1 VSRTVSW
8 LLTLA
13 LVAGWWALLRPSGLA
28 DGPVTML
35 AVRGT
40 SMEPVMHT
48 GDMVL
53 LYDTAPYDVGDVIA
67 YRVPEGGNVIHRVTD
82 VEPDGGYVTI
92 GDNRTTLD
100 PWRPT
105 DGDVLGRQVA
115 LLPQAATHLARA
127 AEPFALA
134 VLAGGTT
141 LLLLL
146 RRPPDSPDSTGS
158 TQTEDVRCA
167 P

>member
-40 SMEPVMHT
+40 SI
-48 GDMVL
+48 
-53 LYDTAPYDVGDVIA
+53 APYDVGDVIA